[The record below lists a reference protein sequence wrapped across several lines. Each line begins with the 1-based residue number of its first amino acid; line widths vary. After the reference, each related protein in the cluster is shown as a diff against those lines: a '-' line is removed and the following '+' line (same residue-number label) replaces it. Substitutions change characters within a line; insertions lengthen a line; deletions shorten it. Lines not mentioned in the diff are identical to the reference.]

1 MVATTEDKKKYKLAH
16 KQVDKI
22 VDSPC
27 IQVCTYDEEEEFCIG
42 CYRTKQELQDW
53 LIMTRE
59 QKLKTLKNWGTTTD
73 MKKINFNKTYR
84 SKLETY
90 PECPSVI
97 KIFILYSLRDF
108 IGFN

>member
-1 MVATTEDKKKYKLAH
+1 
-16 KQVDKI
+16 
-22 VDSPC
+22 
-27 IQVCTYDEEEEFCIG
+27 
-42 CYRTKQELQDW
+42 
-53 LIMTRE
+53 
-59 QKLKTLKNWGTTTD
+59 

-90 PECPSVI
+90 PECPLVI